1 MDYIVIGNMNETK
14 KEIFIDID
22 YGSFKYDYE
31 KNNNRS
37 LRFTVIKTNRNK
49 DIYDLIQCES
59 IVYYQGQKYIIKAP
73 TFNNKSKIQTVDVT
87 AIHIMYGFQDHYVY
101 SNSKKENDKNTKSY
115 TLEEILKYG
124 FKDNTLGY
132 EYEIIG
138 RFKTT
143 KLDELGNAPG
153 FDFCKAIAEK
163 FNAIIFADNKK
174 ITFYSEKEF

>member
-1 MDYIVIGNMNETK
+1 M
-14 KEIFIDID
+14 FIQI
-22 YGSFKYDYE
+22 
-31 KNNNRS
+31 
-37 LRFTVIKTNRNK
+37 L
-49 DIYDLIQCES
+49 
-59 IVYYQGQKYIIKAP
+59 
-73 TFNNKSKIQTVDVT
+73 
-87 AIHIMYGFQDHYVY
+87 
-101 SNSKKENDKNTKSY
+101 KENDKNTKSY

-174 ITFYSEKEF
+174 ITFYSEKEFYKKKFSYKI

>member
-1 MDYIVIGNMNETK
+1 M
-14 KEIFIDID
+14 
-22 YGSFKYDYE
+22 
-31 KNNNRS
+31 
-37 LRFTVIKTNRNK
+37 
-49 DIYDLIQCES
+49 
-59 IVYYQGQKYIIKAP
+59 YYQGQKYIIKAP

-163 FNAIIFADNKK
+163 FNAIILRIIRKLRSILK
-174 ITFYSEKEF
+174 RIL